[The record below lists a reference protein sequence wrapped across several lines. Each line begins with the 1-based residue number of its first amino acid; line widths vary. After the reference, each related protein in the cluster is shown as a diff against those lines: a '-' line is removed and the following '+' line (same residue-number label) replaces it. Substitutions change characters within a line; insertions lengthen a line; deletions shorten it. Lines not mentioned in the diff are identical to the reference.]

1 MNRIKLSAHLDLE
14 TLEKRYRQSTNGVT
28 RSHWQILWLLARGE
42 TTTTVS
48 AMTGYSVPWIRALIK
63 RYNAGGEAAVGDQ
76 RRHNPGQRQLLNAR
90 QQEKLR
96 NMLKQAAARG
106 ERWTGRQV
114 AGWMSEQLG
123 RAVGKQRGYEVLQ
136 RLRMSLQVPRPAHQ
150 EADKGE
156 QERFKKTTRR

>member
-114 AGWMSEQLG
+114 
-123 RAVGKQRGYEVLQ
+123 LQ